1 MTRRPLSIA
10 TALLLLGL
18 LAAACGDGN
27 VGGAS
32 RSDPA
37 APEVA
42 ASEGSGGTDVA
53 GDGDGGADP
62 ADCPGEP
69 LKFTT
74 IAALTSPL
82 GDGGDRVRIGTEAG
96 VAAVNRECALGR
108 PIEVELCDDTG
119 DVNQNLECG
128 RKAASNGSL
137 ALLSLIGSFD
147 DGATASGLPA
157 LFTWGTSAF
166 ELSSEDAYSS
176 ISGIS
181 VGISGV
187 TAAKALGADDFL
199 LVLPDVPALQFAATQ
214 VEQVAG
220 IIGIDVEVIYFPP
233 ETTDYAPIAAQIAE
247 RDTDAVGLLPVQPV
261 VMLNALAA
269 EGITAED
276 RIVTTASVVMT
287 PEVVEE
293 LGDTLDGLLVVSP
306 AFPPTDVDNP
316 GIAEFRDDLEAAGF
330 DPDDPEIDFN
340 TVVAWSNLKKL
351 EEALGHLDP
360 DEIAALDSQGVV
372 DAVVANPVERPETAP
387 YDFRENALPEL
398 PDLAAFRIF
407 TREVAILQMHAS
419 RYDALSDDFV
429 DILEPSALD

>member
-1 MTRRPLSIA
+1 MIRRPLSIA
-10 TALLLLGL
+10 VALLGL
-18 LAAACGDGN
+18 LGAACGDGHI
-27 VGGAS
+27 GGVTGGGDAGAQATTP
-32 RSDPA
+32 SDA
-37 APEVA
+37 DGNDVA
-42 ASEGSGGTDVA
+42 A
-53 GDGDGGADP
+53 GDGDA
-62 ADCPGEP
+62 AECPGEP

-74 IAALTSPL
+74 IAALTSQL

-96 VAAVNRECALGR
+96 VQAVNRECALGR

-137 ALLSLIGSFD
+137 ALLTLIGAFD

-157 LFTWGTSAF
+157 LYTWGTSAF
-166 ELSSEDAYSS
+166 ELTDENAYSS

-187 TAAKALGADDFL
+187 TAAKAKGADDFL

-214 VEQVAG
+214 VEQVAD

-269 EGITAED
+269 EGITPED
-276 RIVTTASVVMT
+276 HIVTTASVVMS
-287 PEVVEE
+287 PEVVHE
-293 LGDTLDGLLVVSP
+293 LGDALDGLIVVSP
-306 AFPPTDVDNP
+306 GLPPTDTDNP
-316 GIAEFRDDLEAAGF
+316 GIAEFRDDLAAAGF
-330 DPDDPEIDFN
+330 DPDDPDIDFN
-340 TVVAWSNLKKL
+340 TVVTWSNVKKL
-351 EEALGHLDP
+351 EEALSHLSP
-360 DEIAALDSQGVV
+360 AEIASLDSQGVV

-407 TREVAILQMHAS
+407 TREVAILQMHDGQ
-419 RYDALSDDFV
+419 YDVLSDDFV
-429 DILEPSALD
+429 DILEPPDLS

>member
-1 MTRRPLSIA
+1 V
-10 TALLLLGL
+10 LLVAG
-18 LAAACGDGN
+18 CGDGN
-27 VGGAS
+27 VGGAT
-32 RSDPA
+32 RSDA
-37 APEVA
+37 AAGPEAA
-42 ASEGSGGTDVA
+42 ASEAGGSDAGGSGGSDVRSGT
-53 GDGDGGADP
+53 GDEAA

-69 LKFTT
+69 LRFTT
-74 IAALTSPL
+74 IAALTSQL
-82 GDGGDRVRIGTEAG
+82 GDGGDRVRIGTEAA
-96 VAAVNRECALGR
+96 VQAVNRACALGR

-128 RKAASNGSL
+128 REAASNGSL
-137 ALLSLIGSFD
+137 ALLTLIGSFD

-157 LFTWGTSAF
+157 LYTWGTSAF
-166 ELSSEDAYSS
+166 ELTSENAYSS

-187 TAAKALGADDFL
+187 TAAKAKGADDFL

-233 ETTDYAPIAAQIAE
+233 DTTDYAPIAAQIAE

-287 PEVVEE
+287 PEVVDE
-293 LGDTLDGLLVVSP
+293 LGDTLDGLIVVSP
-306 AFPPTDVDNP
+306 AVPPTDTDNP
-316 GIAEFRDDLEAAGF
+316 GIAELRADLEAAGF
-330 DPDDPEIDFN
+330 DPDDPDVDFN
-340 TVVAWSNLKKL
+340 TVVTWSNIKKL
-351 EEALGHLDP
+351 EEALRHLDP
-360 DEIAALDSQGVV
+360 DEIASLDSQDVV
-372 DAVVANPVERPETAP
+372 DAVVAHPADRPETAP

-407 TREVAILQMHAS
+407 TREVAILQMHDG
-419 RYDALSDDFV
+419 RYDVISDDFV
-429 DILEPSALD
+429 DILQPPTLD